1 MKFLSR
7 IITIASFLILAAASV
22 VTAQIRSATIHGWEI
37 SGIPEADSAG
47 NNVTWDFTTAEVVGK
62 ISGGYMASGDTLI
75 MEALPHV
82 RSDYAISG
90 GSVRLIA
97 VEGRRWRCS
106 LDSILL
112 GQNASDSL
120 KGILGID
127 LSQRLSV
134 EGVAC
139 QTLSNGHRAI
149 TAPGDTLT
157 DVSVVEMTFRGVM
170 ITTDSVRMQAHASKR
185 YWLSAATRCP
195 IAIETSA
202 SIEGCIS
209 ECRAYLFPPGENA
222 SVAEGMPSTR
232 IFRAADFGPA
242 PVYGLKHYGETDRGD
257 SRHAPVGL
265 GDGNAD
271 ITVSDNEIEI
281 TVAPE
286 AAPAEVVLCD
296 IAGRVIEA
304 HAGVAVSIP
313 TSALPPGEYLVSVSG
328 VGWRITEKIT
338 LR

>member
-1 MKFLSR
+1 M
-7 IITIASFLILAAASV
+7 AAASV
-22 VTAQIRSATIHGWEI
+22 VTAQIRSAAIHGWEI

-47 NNVTWDFTTAEVVGK
+47 NNVTWDFTTAEVLGK
-62 ISGGYMASGDTLI
+62 ISGGYISSGDTLI
-75 MEALPHV
+75 MEALPQV
-82 RSDYAISG
+82 RSDYAVSG

-97 VEGRRWRCS
+97 VEGRRWRCT

-149 TAPGDTLT
+149 MAPGDTLT
-157 DVSVVEMTFRGVM
+157 DVSIVEMTFRGVM

-185 YWLSAATRCP
+185 YWLSAARCP

-209 ECRAYLFPPGENA
+209 ECRTYLFPPGENA

-232 IFRAADFGPA
+232 IFRAAGFGPA
-242 PVYGLKHYGETDRGD
+242 PVYGLKHYGVADCGD

-265 GDGNAD
+265 GDGNAY